1 MFADD
6 CCDTLYTLYDQKNGV
21 YKMAKE
27 NLLAVD
33 RNVYGLRKLIVID
46 TSFFSSRQAPHVK
59 HQTMFRSTA

>member
-1 MFADD
+1 
-6 CCDTLYTLYDQKNGV
+6 
-21 YKMAKE
+21 MAKE

-46 TSFFSSRQAPHVK
+46 TSVFSSRQAPHVK